1 MDEKFIIKNLYKVY
15 YKSNINTLVIANTL
29 IVANSQQEAINLAY
43 DYFSF
48 DTLNESKEIL
58 SVEYQG
64 TVIIGRKYSI
74 TNANELND
82 DD

>member
-15 YKSNINTLVIANTL
+15 YNSDINTLVI
-29 IVANSQQEAINLAY
+29 ANSQQEAINLAY

-82 DD
+82 DDD